1 MRKQKL
7 LTKTLAASMAVFM
20 SVIQLSVPTFA
31 AEGAAEGTKSVSIA
45 GSTYAYSSEA
55 LEGYTQIGNSGLY
68 YKLNNGTGLSGTIY
82 GTSNLTYKEFYSGDV
97 SSTDSFDVVTTAS
110 TSKYSVLSNA
120 WTDYEK
126 ESAEAAGGYHV
137 KGVANVNV
145 AVDSVLYIESAI
157 LKDANKELSKAYEEA
172 SDITLNENPTQAPS
186 QYKTLQKDG
195 SYVSNNNTV
204 TTVTDASAT
213 LATAS
218 TWGEYEISVTEK
230 NTKYLRTT
238 RSDEGFS
245 INSTIQGIIL
255 ETTDGYKVGL
265 EHLANI
271 WVQPYKL
278 SFNVNNAAG
287 TTGIAKSDNTAEFK
301 KLVNKTINKITYVT
315 PEGNYVYTFAD
326 GIFIKPA
333 YSEEISGTF
342 SDDMKSFTLNQ
353 LPTVKNGTL
362 TVTYTVGAGHMKT
375 PYTLYSGAIAK
386 SVSLDLNAIPSDAE
400 GGTYSVTISCDDYAD
415 IHIAIPVTDHQK
427 TQLQELIK
435 KAETALKGAG
445 ADDSVL
451 LAHKN
456 EATELLAN
464 ESATSADAADLINEL
479 TELLKPYQSTESPVP
494 STPNSTTASK
504 PNTTTAT
511 KPATTAKKTN
521 TKPATKVKL
530 AKQTTKVKANGQK
543 KIKVSWKKDK
553 KASGYEITYSTKK
566 SFKGKKTLVIKNNKT
581 TSKIIKKLT
590 SKKKYFVK
598 VRSYKQIGKTK
609 TYGAYSKIKTVKVK

>member
-7 LTKTLAASMAVFM
+7 LTKALAASMAVFM
-20 SVIQLSVPTFA
+20 SVSQLSVPAF
-31 AEGAAEGTKSVSIA
+31 AAEGTKSVSIA
-45 GSTYAYSSEA
+45 GSTYTYSAEA

-68 YKLNNGTGLSGTIY
+68 YKLTNGTGFSGTIY

-110 TSKYSVLSNA
+110 TSKHSVLSNA
-120 WTDYEK
+120 WTDYEE

-145 AVDSVLYIESAI
+145 AVDSDLYVESTI
-157 LKDANKELSKAYEEA
+157 LKDANKELSKACEEA
-172 SDITLNENPTQAPS
+172 SDITLNENPTQVPS

-195 SYVSNNNTV
+195 SYVSNSNTV
-204 TTVTDASAT
+204 ATVTDASAT

-230 NTKYLRTT
+230 STKYLRTT

-278 SFNVNNAAG
+278 SFNVNNEAG

-326 GIFIKPA
+326 GIFVKPA

-342 SDDMKSFTLNQ
+342 SNDMKSFTLNQ
-353 LPTVKNGTL
+353 IPTVKNGTL
-362 TVTYTVGAGHMKT
+362 TVTYTVGAGRQKV
-375 PYTLYSGAIAK
+375 PYTLYSGSIQK
-386 SVSLDLNAIPSDAE
+386 NVPLDLSTVPADAE
-400 GGTYSVTISCDDYAD
+400 GGSYSVDISSDDYAD
-415 IHIAIPVTDHQK
+415 ISVAIPVTDQQK
-427 TQLQELIK
+427 SQLQELIK
-435 KAETALKGAG
+435 QAETALKGAG

-456 EATELLAN
+456 EAAELLAN
-464 ESATSADAADLINEL
+464 KSSTSADAADLINEL
-479 TELLKPYQSTESPVP
+479 TELLKPYQSTEAPTP
-494 STPNSTTASK
+494 SIPDNTTASK
-504 PNTTTAT
+504 PNT
-511 KPATTAKKTN
+511 KPATTAKKPN
-521 TKPATKVKL
+521 TTATKVKL
-530 AKQTTKVKANGQK
+530 AKQTTNVKTNGKK

-566 SFKGKKTLVIKNNKT
+566 SFKGKKTIVVKSNKT
-581 TSKIIKKLT
+581 TSKVVKKLT

-598 VRSYKQIGKTK
+598 VRSYKQVRKTK
-609 TYGAYSKIKTVKVK
+609 TYGAYSKVKTVKVK

>member
-7 LTKTLAASMAVFM
+7 LTKALAASMAVFM
-20 SVIQLSVPTFA
+20 SVSQLSVPAF
-31 AEGAAEGTKSVSIA
+31 AAEGTKSVSIA
-45 GSTYAYSSEA
+45 GSTYTYSAEA

-68 YKLNNGTGLSGTIY
+68 YKLTNGTGLSGTIY

-120 WTDYEK
+120 WTDYEE

-145 AVDSVLYIESAI
+145 AVDSDLYIESAI

-195 SYVSNNNTV
+195 SYVSNSNTIA
-204 TTVTDASAT
+204 TVTDASAT

-230 NTKYLRTT
+230 STKYLRTT

-255 ETTDGYKVGL
+255 ETTEGYKVGL

-278 SFNVNNAAG
+278 SFNVNNEAG

-326 GIFIKPA
+326 GIFVKPA

-342 SDDMKSFTLNQ
+342 SNDMKSFTLNQ
-353 LPTVKNGTL
+353 IPTVKNGTL
-362 TVTYTVGAGHMKT
+362 TVTYTVGAGRQKV
-375 PYTLYSGAIAK
+375 PYTLYSGSIQK
-386 SVSLDLNAIPSDAE
+386 NVPLDLSTVPADAE
-400 GGTYSVTISCDDYAD
+400 GGSYSVDISSDDYAD
-415 IHIAIPVTDHQK
+415 ISVAIPITDQQK
-427 TQLQELIK
+427 EQLSSLLKQAEAALA
-435 KAETALKGAG
+435 KAAAN
-445 ADDSVL
+445 DQVL
-451 LAHKN
+451 AAHKD
-456 EATELLAN
+456 EAVELLKSA
-464 ESATSADAADLINEL
+464 SATSADAADLINEL
-479 TELLKPYQSTESPVP
+479 TELLKPYQNTETPDTGDKTPETQPSESNQTPETQPSNTTP
-494 STPNSTTASK
+494 STD
-504 PNTTTAT
+504 
-511 KPATTAKKTN
+511 KTSS
-521 TKPATKVKL
+521 L
-530 AKQTTKVKANGQK
+530 AKQTVKLKAFGK
-543 KIKVSWKKDK
+543 GKLKVSWKKDK
-553 KASGYEITYSTKK
+553 NASGYEITYSTKK
-566 SFKGKKTLVIKNNKT
+566 SFKNKKTVVVKSKKT
-581 TSKIIKKLT
+581 TSKVIKKLK
-590 SKKKYFVK
+590 SKKTYYVK
-598 VRSYKQIGKTK
+598 VRSYKKSGKTK
-609 TYGAYSKIKTVKVK
+609 VYGSYSKVKSLRSK